1 MGHLGSAQFPTV
13 KRSSF
18 LSNDL
23 DGLSMCSRHPKL
35 LWTVGTWSN
44 IASIREPS
52 VHEGFP
58 SCLVLSIP
66 NTPESCLVRSI
77 PNSLFLLNALLNQW
91 IKQAD
96 CVGLIQVHLLFGPEL
111 NKERHGQVTQMGK
124 GTAVEDQGQRI
135 LYQVGTERRFS
146 TFMFVPERSQTMLG
160 KGQVRYFVLG

>member
-23 DGLSMCSRHPKL
+23 GGLSMRSRPPKL
-35 LWTVGTWSN
+35 LWTVGTLSK
-44 IASIREPS
+44 IASIRKPS

-91 IKQAD
+91 LKQVD

-124 GTAVEDQGQRI
+124 GIAVEDQGQRI

-146 TFMFVPERSQTMLG
+146 TFMFVSERSQTMLG
-160 KGQVRYFVLG
+160 KGQVRYVVLG